1 MVADMEISAM
11 QADIREIEQQVDTLM
26 KEYDKRIY
34 YLQEKLEKLAADND
48 RLRGL
53 VRDYQGEHESLM
65 RLITV
70 LENVTKPV
78 NITLDGFDCGCN
90 GCDCD
95 D

>member
-1 MVADMEISAM
+1 MVTDIELSAM
-11 QADIREIEQQVDTLM
+11 QADIRALEEHVDKM
-26 KEYDKRIY
+26 MREYDEQISS
-34 YLQEKLEKLAADND
+34 LQEKLEKLAADND
-48 RLRGL
+48 RLKGL
-53 VRDYQGEHESLM
+53 VRDYQGEQESLM

-78 NITLDGFDCGCN
+78 NITLDGFDCGCS